1 MRQTLL
7 LIILAFYAQA
17 TLIGTGKKLPSDTLL
32 ISNYYIDFQ
41 SDILKDDNEKTLID
55 DYGWHERTYL
65 FKPVYYKDNF
75 QYSITIPY
83 TKRQREL
90 SEEEIQGILDIS
102 IGLGYFIPNNF
113 GDLLLLSS
121 VQFPTAKYEKDKPK
135 VYYGTTP
142 ALQLGLNRYE
152 LKEDLYFFKPVLNTK
167 VPFLIDSTLS
177 YHYRGKDLDTKV
189 KNGYYIGAELT
200 ISAILSKNL
209 FMGPAIYYK
218 RYNRDGTYLNM
229 GSSKFQVGADA
240 LYRFNDKNSLC
251 IEYVE
256 DTHVDNR
263 AKGDRWIAR
272 YVHIF

>member
-7 LIILAFYAQA
+7 LIILAIYAQA
-17 TLIGTGKKLPSDTLL
+17 TLIGTGKKLDSDTLL
-32 ISNYYIDFQ
+32 IANYYIDFQ
-41 SDILKDDNEKTLID
+41 SDILKDTNEQTLID
-55 DYGWHERTYL
+55 DYDWHEQTYL

-83 TKRQREL
+83 RKIQRGW
-90 SEEEIQGILDIS
+90 SDEEVQGIYDIS
-102 IGLGYFIPNNF
+102 VGLGYFIPNSF

-121 VQFPTAKYEKDKPK
+121 IQFPTAKYEKDKPT

-152 LKEDLYFFKPVLNTK
+152 LQEDLHFFKPVLTTK
-167 VPFLIDSTLS
+167 LPFLIDSTLS
-177 YHYRGKDLDTKV
+177 YHYRGENLDTKV

-200 ISAILSKNL
+200 ISAILSKNF

-218 RYNRDGTYLNM
+218 RYNRDGTYPNI

-240 LYRFNDKNSLC
+240 LYKFNDKNSLC

-263 AKGDRWIAR
+263 AKGERWIAR
-272 YVHIF
+272 YVFQF